1 MTTIRVDQ
9 PAPAATA
16 DLDELTGDPGQ
27 ADAFGRDLSSIAAQG
42 FEVVAERALTAPVV
56 AWFGESRTAYD
67 EKAAQVANQHR
78 TLADNLQ
85 AVARTCFA
93 YADTLADLRW
103 ERDGLVSTHQHLVS
117 TRRTLL
123 DDIAAAADET
133 DPLVVRTLQ
142 DRATLL
148 NGDIATFQTDYAD
161 WQQRVTA
168 NENLM
173 RDAFGRLDE
182 VDEVTA
188 PAVVDPIAAGAMELP
203 GAPGSGAT
211 PEQVRDWWNGLDA
224 AQQEALIASYPG
236 VIGSADGI
244 PADGRDQANRVSL
257 DSDLADLEA
266 QEGIG
271 ALTEDEQRHLENA
284 RATRSALE
292 NADSY
297 VDPTTEERPGGQL
310 WLYDPTAHGGD
321 GAVAIGVGDLDTA
334 DHIAA
339 RVPGITTD
347 QADAPDLMREAI
359 NTYQSTV
366 YNGVDGTVASMFWL
380 GYDAPDAFY
389 DPATASQGR
398 AEEGGEA
405 FANDIAGLRASRD
418 PDVQGPAHLTA
429 IGHSYGSTTTAIA
442 ASDHGLDADDVV
454 LLGSPGAGVQN
465 PTAES
470 LGIDGDVYVGRNS
483 RDLVGFLGGEGGYH
497 GVLARLGFDPSSEDF
512 DAIRFE
518 AEDPSRGWHRDVDQH
533 GLYFANDSESL
544 YNIGRVVA
552 GDGDAVNQA
561 EQSYDP
567 WWRAPVD
574 PEADRDPTSD
584 VSGRSDTVRQ
594 DD

>member
-9 PAPAATA
+9 PVPAATA

-56 AWFGESRTAYD
+56 AWFGESRVAYD
-67 EKAAQVANQHR
+67 EKATQIAAQHR
-78 TLADNLQ
+78 TLTDNLQ

-117 TRRTLL
+117 TRQTLL
-123 DDIAAAADET
+123 NDIAAAADET
-133 DPLVVRTLQ
+133 DPLVIRTLQ
-142 DRATLL
+142 DRATQL

-168 NENLM
+168 NETLM
-173 RDAFGRLDE
+173 RDAFSRLDE
-182 VDEVTA
+182 VEEVVA
-188 PAVVDPIAAGAMELP
+188 PATVDPIAAGAMDLP

-211 PEQVRDWWNGLDA
+211 PAQVRDWWNDLDA
-224 AQQEALIASYPG
+224 AQREALIASYPD
-236 VIGSADGI
+236 VIGSTDGI

-257 DSDLADLEA
+257 DADLADLEA
-266 QEGIG
+266 QDAIG
-271 ALTEDEQRHLENA
+271 ALTEDERRHLENA
-284 RATRSALE
+284 QATRTALQ

-297 VDPTTEERPGGQL
+297 VDPTTDETPGGQL

-334 DHIAA
+334 AHIAT

-347 QADAPDLMREAI
+347 QGDAPTLMQEAI

-389 DPATASQGR
+389 DPATLSQGR

-405 FANDIAGLRASRD
+405 FADDIAGLRASRD
-418 PDVQGPAHLTA
+418 PDLAPAHLTA

-442 ASDHGLDADDVV
+442 ASEHDLDADDVV

-483 RDLVGFLGGEGGYH
+483 RDFVGVLGGEGAVH
-497 GVLARLGFDPSSEDF
+497 GPTAQLGFDPSSDDF
-512 DAIRFE
+512 GAIRFE
-518 AEDPSRGWHRDVDQH
+518 AEDPSRSWHRGFVQH

-552 GDGDAVNQA
+552 GEGDAVNEA
-561 EQSYDP
+561 EHSYDP
-567 WWRAPVD
+567 WWTTPVD
-574 PEADRDPTSD
+574 PEWDREPTSD
-584 VSGRSDTVRQ
+584 ESGRSDTEEN
-594 DD
+594 D

>member
-9 PAPAATA
+9 PVPAATS
-16 DLDELTGDPGQ
+16 DLDELTGDAGQ
-27 ADAFGRDLSSIAAQG
+27 ADAFGCDLSAIAAQG

-56 AWFGESRTAYD
+56 AWFGESRVAYD
-67 EKAAQVANQHR
+67 EKATQIAQQHR

-117 TRRTLL
+117 TRQTLL
-123 DDIAAAADET
+123 NDIAAAADET
-133 DPLVVRTLQ
+133 DPLVISALQ
-142 DRATLL
+142 ERATQL

-168 NENLM
+168 NETLM
-173 RDAFGRLDE
+173 RDAFARLDE

-188 PAVVDPIAAGAMELP
+188 PATVDPIAAGAMDLP

-211 PEQVRDWWNGLDA
+211 PEQVRDWWNDLSP
-224 AQQEALIASYPG
+224 AQQEALIASYPD

-257 DSDLADLEA
+257 DADLADLEA
-266 QEGIG
+266 QDAIG
-271 ALTEDEQRHLENA
+271 ALSDDERQHLENA
-284 RATRSALE
+284 QATRSALA

-297 VDPTTEERPGGQL
+297 VDPTTDEVPGGQL

-347 QADAPDLMREAI
+347 QGDAPTLMQEAI

-389 DPATASQGR
+389 DPATLSQGR

-405 FANDIAGLRASRD
+405 FADDIAGLRASRD
-418 PDVQGPAHLTA
+418 PDLAPAHLTA

-442 ASDHGLDADDVV
+442 ASEHDLAADDLV

-483 RDLVGFLGGEGGYH
+483 RDFVGVLGGEGAVH
-497 GVLARLGFDPSSEDF
+497 GPTAQLGFDPSSDDF
-512 DAIRFE
+512 GAIRFE
-518 AEDPSRGWHRDVDQH
+518 AEDPSRSWHRGFVQH

-552 GDGDAVNQA
+552 GDGDAVNGA
-561 EQSYDP
+561 EHSYDP
-567 WWRAPVD
+567 WWSAPID
-574 PEADRDPTSD
+574 PEWDREPTSD
-584 VSGRSDTVRQ
+584 ESGRSDTG
-594 DD
+594 D